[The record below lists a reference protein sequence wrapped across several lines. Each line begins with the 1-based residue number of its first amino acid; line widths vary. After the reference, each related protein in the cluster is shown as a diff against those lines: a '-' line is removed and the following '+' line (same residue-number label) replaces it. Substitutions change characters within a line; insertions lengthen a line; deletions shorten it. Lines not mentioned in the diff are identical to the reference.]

1 MEDLFYNKRI
11 FLNMSEVR
19 TTNFVN
25 YLAPL
30 LKSGDALL
38 LSGDVGSGK
47 TFLARRIIQ
56 KRLVLA
62 QVVAEDIPSPT
73 FTIVQIY
80 DSVFP
85 SIFHVD
91 LYRLSD
97 PKDII
102 ELGLE
107 EALEYSICLIEWPD
121 RLGHYMPNR
130 YISISIQQSESDL
143 DERTIIMEIYG
154 LGWEHIINKFLKKPK
169 EYF

>member
-1 MEDLFYNKRI
+1 MEDLFHNKRI
-11 FLNMSEVR
+11 FLNMSEAR
-19 TTNFVN
+19 TANFVN
-25 YLAPL
+25 YLSPL

-62 QVVAEDIPSPT
+62 QVAVEDIPSPT

-80 DSVFP
+80 DSVLP

-97 PKDII
+97 PNEII
-102 ELGLE
+102 ELGLD
-107 EALEYSICLIEWPD
+107 EALESSICLIEWPD
-121 RLGHYMPNR
+121 RLGPYMPNR
-130 YISISIQQSESDL
+130 YISIDIQQSESNL
-143 DERTIIMEIYG
+143 DERIIIMETYG
-154 LGWEHIINKFLKKPK
+154 SGWEHIINKFLKKSK
-169 EYF
+169 DNV